1 MRYLTWEEH
10 KNDKDS
16 AGFENPV
23 LCDGGRI
30 LTATHVHQQLERNF
44 GSEEWR
50 ARAEEKC
57 RAISRFVL
65 HFVVSKASAGVTFP
79 VIVRPANDVTFERIE
94 DITRSYQYLMIKEG
108 ELLVRRHSC
117 WCLRCLQCALVG
129 PVRTTE
135 DFRVAGCARGV
146 DDSALYEYSNKNCR
160 VKTGTGV
167 GGPDERARKHGH
179 EVAAALAARD
189 GCTDV
194 GQLVLVEAFDD
205 NGSGEVV
212 WLGRTVAVQRFCGKC
227 CQKQATRAILHGGES
242 QSTVYSEGDYAI
254 AVEWLERSAEDPG
267 GLAFEPGD
275 GVVCFVNS
283 TELRRIVDGSGVTQ
297 LGEGKVRLSRKEEFY
312 AQEWC
317 R

>member
-30 LTATHVHQQLERNF
+30 LTATHVHQQLERHF

-117 WCLRCLQCALVG
+117 WCLRCL
-129 PVRTTE
+129 
-135 DFRVAGCARGV
+135 
-146 DDSALYEYSNKNCR
+146 
-160 VKTGTGV
+160 
-167 GGPDERARKHGH
+167 
-179 EVAAALAARD
+179 
-189 GCTDV
+189 
-194 GQLVLVEAFDD
+194 
-205 NGSGEVV
+205 
-212 WLGRTVAVQRFCGKC
+212 
-227 CQKQATRAILHGGES
+227 
-242 QSTVYSEGDYAI
+242 
-254 AVEWLERSAEDPG
+254 
-267 GLAFEPGD
+267 
-275 GVVCFVNS
+275 
-283 TELRRIVDGSGVTQ
+283 
-297 LGEGKVRLSRKEEFY
+297 
-312 AQEWC
+312 
-317 R
+317 